1 MTWKTKEHSKLELL
15 EDALHVAICQF
26 FDNGGDIEIVEKLAT
41 GAWSVRRDV
50 DRRMRISEQISA
62 P

>member
-1 MTWKTKEHSKLELL
+1 MSWNTKERSKLELL

-26 FDNGGDIEIVEKLAT
+26 FDNGGDIQIVERLAI
-41 GAWSVRRDV
+41 GAWSVRRDA
-50 DRRMRISEQISA
+50 DRRVRISEQLSV